1 MKNLANLSS
10 SLNKSV
16 SEIQFW
22 ASANKLPL
30 NEDKTKVLTITGKRC
45 VADING
51 SDIVVTVSGKQLN
64 NVDCA
69 TLLGVE
75 IDSKLS
81 FNEHIEKVCKK
92 MASRIAIL
100 RKIRACVPLK
110 QRLQFYNSIIR
121 HVMSYANVVWANC
134 DKESVHW
141 VLRLQKRAA
150 RVISYAD
157 RTTPS
162 VALFNKLGWI
172 PFYEQHKI
180 DKCIIMY
187 KRINGRLPNYLNEHL
202 ILNNKRHSRNTRY
215 SSINAV
221 CPKYKRESERGRSFA
236 VSATRLW
243 NSIPIEIRKLDSI
256 PCFKRNMFAKIF
268 KEQQCLHH
276 FTI

>member
-1 MKNLANLSS
+1 MRSKAEWAIDSEARSS

-16 SEIQFW
+16 SEIQLW

-30 NEDKTKVLTITGKRC
+30 SEDKTKELTITGKRC
-45 VADING
+45 VANING
-51 SDIVVTVSGKQLN
+51 SDIDVIGNGKQLS

-81 FNEHIEKVCKK
+81 FDEHIEKVCKK
-92 MASRIAIL
+92 LASRIAIL
-100 RKIRACVPLK
+100 RKIRACLPLK

-121 HVMSYANVVWANC
+121 PVMSYANVVWANC
-134 DKESVHW
+134 DKESVYR

-157 RTTPS
+157 RMTPS

-180 DKCIIMY
+180 DKCLIMY
-187 KRINGRLPNYLNEHL
+187 KRINGYLPNYLNEHL
-202 ILNNKRHSRNTRY
+202 ILNNERHSRDTRY

-221 CPKYKRESERGRSFA
+221 CK
-236 VSATRLW
+236 
-243 NSIPIEIRKLDSI
+243 
-256 PCFKRNMFAKIF
+256 
-268 KEQQCLHH
+268 
-276 FTI
+276 

>member
-1 MKNLANLSS
+1 MTERQRFKDNLETRQKIIEVLKFYLSPPHQGNRGNLF
-10 SLNKSV
+10 LFKSYY
-16 SEIQFW
+16 SRP
-22 ASANKLPL
+22 LP
-30 NEDKTKVLTITGKRC
+30 
-45 VADING
+45 
-51 SDIVVTVSGKQLN
+51 
-64 NVDCA
+64 
-69 TLLGVE
+69 
-75 IDSKLS
+75 
-81 FNEHIEKVCKK
+81 
-92 MASRIAIL
+92 RIAIL
-100 RKIRACVPLK
+100 RKIRACLPLK

-121 HVMSYANVVWANC
+121 PVMSYANVVWANC
-134 DKESVHW
+134 DKESVYR

-157 RTTPS
+157 RMTPS

-187 KRINGRLPNYLNEHL
+187 KRINGYLPNYLNEHL

-221 CPKYKRESERGRSFA
+221 CPKYRRETEGGRSFA

-243 NSIPIEIRKLDSI
+243 NSTPIEIRKLDSVA
-256 PCFKRNMFAKIF
+256 CFKKNMFAKIF

-276 FTI
+276 FII